1 MAEGHPGHRQQNC
14 SGCVVAADVITQ
26 PQAASPALETRAGSR
41 ISWQWP
47 AFGAIALAACGHLLI
62 KLGLSTA
69 AQSALPATPMQNIFH
84 YLLQPAVPLGL
95 CIYGAGTLLWI
106 LAVSRHNISFLY
118 PLTALNYVIV
128 SLGAKLLFHESLSA
142 GRCIGIAVVVL
153 GVALLQLSARGEK
166 S

>member
-1 MAEGHPGHRQQNC
+1 MP
-14 SGCVVAADVITQ
+14 ADVITQ
-26 PQAASPALETRAGSR
+26 TQAAPPALEQTRAGSS

-62 KLGLSTA
+62 KLGLTAA
-69 AQSALPATPMQNIFH
+69 AQSTLPATPIQNIFH

-95 CIYGAGTLLWI
+95 CIYGVGTLLWI
-106 LAVSRHNISFLY
+106 RAVSRHNISFLY

-128 SLGAKLLFHESLSA
+128 SLGGKILFHESLSA